1 MRVVLR
7 TGVERVHAV
16 YELGVKHYVS
26 LLRRLGDEVRQS
38 LPCNEIPGA
47 DDTRLSGSRGEVGV
61 LLVLALGAE
70 HAVYP
75 AVLVLGEAH
84 VVYVGLLGAGV
95 GEDNGIVAEAETL
108 GRLVA
113 LCNREEGLA
122 VSALHA
128 CYQAVL
134 SVEVNRAGIHHGVDA
149 KALHEVGVI
158 VVG

>member
-1 MRVVLR
+1 M
-7 TGVERVHAV
+7 
-16 YELGVKHYVS
+16 KHYVS
-26 LLRRLGDEVRQS
+26 LLRRLGDEVRKS

-95 GEDNGIVAEAETL
+95 GEDNGIVAEAEAL

-128 CYQAVL
+128 CHQAVL

-149 KALHEVGVI
+149 KTLHEVGVI